1 MSGNPK
7 VILLIETS
15 RASGQGLLRGIAKYS
30 HLHGPWTFYMEPP
43 AYEKPSRKMRALSRL
58 KDWGATGVI
67 ARDSAKI
74 DELLSMGLPIII
86 ANATK
91 DYMPDLPN
99 IVDDCEPTGAMAA
112 EHLLSRGFRRFAY
125 CGFDDRLWSRKRGE
139 AFAKSIEEAGYKA
152 YFYKPP
158 RLRGQR
164 LWENEPTYIADWL
177 KALPKPLG
185 LMTCADHRSQ
195 HVIEACR
202 IAGLHVP
209 EEVAV
214 LGVDNDE
221 LVCDLS
227 DPPLSS
233 IALDTERAGYEAA
246 ELLDKLMKGKKMAN
260 QRIMVRPLHVVARQS
275 TDILAIEDKEV
286 AEAVRFIRQNSK
298 QLIQVVDVAEH
309 VALSRRSLERRF
321 KKILGW
327 AVHDEI
333 KRVRTNQIA
342 RMLLEADQSISQIAL
357 SFGFPGVEQ
366 MCRFFRREK
375 GINPQAYRKSYA
387 IKLNR

>member
-1 MSGNPK
+1 
-7 VILLIETS
+7 
-15 RASGQGLLRGIAKYS
+15 
-30 HLHGPWTFYMEPP
+30 
-43 AYEKPSRKMRALSRL
+43 MRALSRL

-74 DELLSMGLPIII
+74 DELLSMGLPVII

-91 DYMPDLPN
+91 DYMPNLPN

-139 AFAKSIEEAGYKA
+139 AFAKSIEEAGHKA

-177 KALPKPLG
+177 KVLSKPLG

-246 ELLDKLMKGKKMAN
+246 ELLDKLMKGEKMAE
-260 QRIMVRPLHVVARQS
+260 QQIMVSPLHVVARQS

-298 QLIQVVDVAEH
+298 SVIQVVDVAEH

-321 KKILGW
+321 RKILSW

-342 RMLLEADQSISQIAL
+342 RMLLEANQSISQIAL

-375 GINPQAYRKSYA
+375 GINPQAYRNRYA
-387 IKLNR
+387 IK